1 VTGILKSTSMG
12 KTYKDSKEY
21 KDTLKV
27 IKTKRRKLTYEE
39 KEELRKS
46 REDKHWQR
54 LMDNGF
60 S

>member
-1 VTGILKSTSMG
+1 MG